1 MRDTLFNFNEGYAN
15 YECLRS
21 EGGDVRLLSYQSGH
35 NTAYLVPDPGEKYL
49 PPGNA
54 VDERCG
60 SLHKKTA
67 MRAFFDQYLKGEPGA
82 ADAVPTK
89 PCLSIAK
96 DDAVLVNQV
105 MTLQS
110 GGATAVDVPATRV
123 TAGTGL
129 DQPVAVDLGITGAQG
144 SSVVAGI
151 PHLKV
156 TVQAAPNSTGEPILF
171 VGLGQ
176 KHNAAPGSLG
186 PD

>member
-1 MRDTLFNFNEGYAN
+1 MADPAPHAEHLPRRGPRVNAVLYQGMRDTLFNFNEGYAN

-21 EGGDVRLLSYQSGH
+21 EGGDVRLLTYQSGH

-54 VDERCG
+54 IDERCG

-82 ADAVPTK
+82 AAAVPTK

-96 DDAVLVNQV
+96 DDAVLVSQV
-105 MTLQS
+105 MTVQS

-123 TAGTGL
+123 TPAPDWTSRSPWTSASPGRK
-129 DQPVAVDLGITGAQG
+129 AVRWSPAFHI
-144 SSVVAGI
+144 
-151 PHLKV
+151 
-156 TVQAAPNSTGEPILF
+156 
-171 VGLGQ
+171 
-176 KHNAAPGSLG
+176 
-186 PD
+186 